1 MLAALYCAGFAL
13 AYVLLARY
21 ALMVPL
27 ADNITAA
34 YYPAAGI
41 GLAALLL
48 FGRPAALVVFAG
60 EALVQYAHGGMS
72 PMLLVAS
79 AGETLGALGAYE
91 LLTQRG
97 RRRFDLGSSRD
108 LGLLV
113 CAALLYGGLAATA
126 GVPGML
132 LTGAATR
139 AQALVSWWVWL
150 LGDATGVLSLAPLIL
165 AWRRPPVSRY
175 SPQSVLEAVL
185 CGALTVLTAVITF
198 IEMAGLVLSQPLA
211 FPSFAVQVWASLR
224 FGLRG
229 ATAST
234 LAVAALAIYGTA
246 HGAGPFAGYPPNER
260 ALVLQSYLL
269 LHAVMG
275 LMLSVLIY
283 EREHAE
289 VELRRQR
296 EYLRQVVDITPNL
309 IFVRDR
315 FHRFVFVNQ
324 ALADLYGVQ
333 VDEMLGKT
341 DWDFT
346 RNPEHAAFF
355 ASIDREVLETG
366 EERLVPEEQIVDS
379 RGRTRWLQVVK
390 RPLRDE
396 FGIPRQVLGVATDIT
411 ARREAEEGRREL
423 ELRMREAQ
431 RLESMGILAGG
442 IAHDF
447 NNLLVAMLGNADL
460 ALLDLAA
467 DNPAAASV
475 RRIRT
480 AALRASDLANQM
492 LAYSG
497 KGRFTA
503 ARIDLSQLVEEMLHL
518 LEAAIGKSA
527 VIRQDFAPDLPE
539 VDGDPAQLRQV
550 VMNLITNAADAL
562 PEGGGEIVLR
572 TGRAAPG
579 QDGAERVLLEVADT
593 GCGMDAETQARMFDP
608 FFTTKFTGRGLGMAA
623 VLGIVRGHEGAIEI
637 DSAPG
642 RGTRITVL
650 LPVASASRE
659 PVPAAAVPLPAP
671 PAAPAPATVEDAP
684 PATVLV
690 VDDDPAVCSVAR
702 RALARH
708 GFRVL
713 EARDGARALEV
724 FRERQPEISA
734 VLLDLTMPEMGGD
747 EVLRELR
754 SLDPQVRVVLS
765 SGFSESDVASQLGAD
780 SASAGFLQKPY
791 EVRTL
796 VETFQRVTAQA

>member
-1 MLAALYCAGFAL
+1 
-13 AYVLLARY
+13 
-21 ALMVPL
+21 
-27 ADNITAA
+27 
-34 YYPAAGI
+34 
-41 GLAALLL
+41 
-48 FGRPAALVVFAG
+48 
-60 EALVQYAHGGMS
+60 
-72 PMLLVAS
+72 
-79 AGETLGALGAYE
+79 
-91 LLTQRG
+91 
-97 RRRFDLGSSRD
+97 
-108 LGLLV
+108 
-113 CAALLYGGLAATA
+113 
-126 GVPGML
+126 
-132 LTGAATR
+132 
-139 AQALVSWWVWL
+139 
-150 LGDATGVLSLAPLIL
+150 
-165 AWRRPPVSRY
+165 
-175 SPQSVLEAVL
+175 
-185 CGALTVLTAVITF
+185 
-198 IEMAGLVLSQPLA
+198 
-211 FPSFAVQVWASLR
+211 
-224 FGLRG
+224 
-229 ATAST
+229 
-234 LAVAALAIYGTA
+234 
-246 HGAGPFAGYPPNER
+246 
-260 ALVLQSYLL
+260 
-269 LHAVMG
+269 
-275 LMLSVLIY
+275 
-283 EREHAE
+283 
-289 VELRRQR
+289 
-296 EYLRQVVDITPNL
+296 
-309 IFVRDR
+309 
-315 FHRFVFVNQ
+315 
-324 ALADLYGVQ
+324 
-333 VDEMLGKT
+333 
-341 DWDFT
+341 
-346 RNPEHAAFF
+346 
-355 ASIDREVLETG
+355 
-366 EERLVPEEQIVDS
+366 
-379 RGRTRWLQVVK
+379 
-390 RPLRDE
+390 
-396 FGIPRQVLGVATDIT
+396 
-411 ARREAEEGRREL
+411 
-423 ELRMREAQ
+423 
-431 RLESMGILAGG
+431 
-442 IAHDF
+442 
-447 NNLLVAMLGNADL
+447 
-460 ALLDLAA
+460 
-467 DNPAAASV
+467 
-475 RRIRT
+475 
-480 AALRASDLANQM
+480 
-492 LAYSG
+492 
-497 KGRFTA
+497 
-503 ARIDLSQLVEEMLHL
+503 MLHL